1 MLVPKF
7 LSKKEKIISDKFF
20 ETLEKSISAD
30 LREIYEKVYNMY
42 KLN

>member
-20 ETLEKSISAD
+20 ETLQKYVSED
-30 LREIYEKVYNMY
+30 LKEIYDKVFNMY
-42 KLN
+42 KSN